1 MKEMTAR
8 RRDLS
13 FGRSKSSRPFVSAL
27 KLNYWD
33 FVKSV
38 MTTLELA
45 EMDTLAKNG

>member
-27 KLNYWD
+27 KLKALG
-33 FVKSV
+33 FIKSL

>member
-13 FGRSKSSRPFVSAL
+13 FGRSKFRPFVSAL
-27 KLNYWD
+27 KLKVLG
-33 FVKSV
+33 FIKSL
-38 MTTLELA
+38 MATLELA